1 MVDGLRRAFGVLT
14 IYPLRA
20 SDTWT
25 PEALGSSMIYYPLV
39 GMCLGLSL
47 WMLYVLLVILFP
59 PPIARVLLL
68 GGLVLLT
75 GGLPLDGLADT
86 IDGLN
91 GGHSRQETLDIFKDP
106 HVGAMA
112 VVGVVLVVLVK
123 YASLTVLPHEAMLP
137 CLVLMMTLSRY
148 SMVQL
153 ASFSAYA
160 QASGGLGEP
169 FVRGMT
175 HEHFLTTVLLTGSVT
190 LMFGGVR
197 GVMIWVL
204 VSLAT
209 MGYQTYFRRRLSG
222 ITGDVLG
229 AVNEINETLVLLLA
243 TMVY

>member
-1 MVDGLRRAFGVLT
+1 MGDGFRRAFGVLT

-25 PEALGSSMIYYPLV
+25 PDALGSSMVYYPLV
-39 GMCLGLSL
+39 GMCLGISL
-47 WMLYVLLVILFP
+47 WMLYVLLLILFP
-59 PPIARVLLL
+59 AAIACVLLL
-68 GGLVLLT
+68 GGLVVLT

-86 IDGLN
+86 IDGLS
-91 GGHSRQETLDIFKDP
+91 GGHSRQETLTLFKDP
-106 HVGAMA
+106 HVSAMA

-123 YASLTVLPHEAMLP
+123 YASLTVLPYEAVLP

-153 ASFSAYA
+153 ACFSSYA
-160 QASGGLGEP
+160 HASGGLGEP
-169 FVRGMT
+169 FVRGMRQ
-175 HEHFLTTVLLTGSVT
+175 EHFRTAVLLTGGVT
-190 LMFGGVR
+190 LMFGGMR
-197 GVMIWVL
+197 GIMMWVL

-209 MGYQTYFRRRLSG
+209 VSYQTYFRRRLSG

-229 AVNEINETLVLLLA
+229 AVNEINESLVLLLA